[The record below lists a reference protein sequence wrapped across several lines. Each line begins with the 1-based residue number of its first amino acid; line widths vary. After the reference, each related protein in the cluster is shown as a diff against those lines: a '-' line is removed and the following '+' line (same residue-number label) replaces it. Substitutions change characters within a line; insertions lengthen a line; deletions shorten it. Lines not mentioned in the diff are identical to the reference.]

1 MTLFFLLLLAHLMAD
16 FLQPASLVRWSK
28 SGVGGLLVHTTIY
41 AGLTALV
48 LAGRGPYWWGWLT
61 VLALAHFLLDRLKY
75 WLAPRLEP
83 VSVLLFLIDQLLH
96 IGVIAGVAF
105 GAGLGHF
112 APSIEMGRLLSG
124 QRAIA
129 YTVFYVT
136 VALAGSI
143 FVFETARTFVP
154 ARDSNNGGV
163 IGWRDRLLGMTE
175 RAGAL
180 TLVLVKWYVF
190 APLAFL
196 PSLILLI
203 VRWRSSERSRR
214 LVELAASLLVTAIV
228 VMLATTLV

>member
-1 MTLFFLLLLAHLMAD
+1 MALFFLLLLAHVIAD

-48 LAGRGPYWWGWLT
+48 LAGRGSYWWGWLIA
-61 VLALAHFLLDRLKY
+61 LALAHFLLDRLKY
-75 WLAPRLEP
+75 WAAPRLER
-83 VSVLLFLIDQLLH
+83 VSVVLFLVDQLLH

-112 APSIEMGRLLSG
+112 APSLEMGGLLSDESL
-124 QRAIA
+124 IA

-136 VALAGSI
+136 VAFAGSI

-154 ARDSNNGGV
+154 APDSNNGGV
-163 IGWRDRLLGMTE
+163 IGWRDRLLGIAE

-180 TLVLVKWYVF
+180 TLVLVKLYVL

-203 VRWRSSERSRR
+203 GRWRSPERSQR
-214 LVELAASLLVTAIV
+214 LIELGASLVVTAIV
-228 VMLATTLV
+228 VVLATVLV